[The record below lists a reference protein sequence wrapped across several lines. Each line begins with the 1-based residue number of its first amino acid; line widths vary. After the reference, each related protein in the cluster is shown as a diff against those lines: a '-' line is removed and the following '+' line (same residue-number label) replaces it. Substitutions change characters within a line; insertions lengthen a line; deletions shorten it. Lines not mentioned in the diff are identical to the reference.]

1 MATDHPNRT
10 AASKRN
16 RTVVTACWIL
26 GAIAV
31 IEILLAAI
39 ALAPRVANGIRTA
52 QNTPA
57 SNPSPLPVPAGM
69 APDQVRTAES
79 PTGSQAPVST
89 PIQEV
94 SRETETEKPPVKN
107 RPDSG
112 VAAAPLQILYA
123 KLEPTEEG
131 PNKVLRI
138 AIKSNTREKIDV
150 PQVKVQVYFYD
161 EDENGEVVPSK
172 AQVTSR
178 WLSAPVDWLEGSP
191 EILEVRYLSES
202 ADPGLRFAGYV
213 VAVYYKGDRD
223 DCRAEPA
230 VLMKKFAPKY
240 FIGLDE

>member
-1 MATDHPNRT
+1 MT
-10 AASKRN
+10 K
-16 RTVVTACWIL
+16 
-26 GAIAV
+26 
-31 IEILLAAI
+31 
-39 ALAPRVANGIRTA
+39 
-52 QNTPA
+52 
-57 SNPSPLPVPAGM
+57 
-69 APDQVRTAES
+69 
-79 PTGSQAPVST
+79 
-89 PIQEV
+89 
-94 SRETETEKPPVKN
+94 ETETEKPPGKN
-107 RPDSG
+107 HPDSG

-131 PNKVLRI
+131 SNKVLRI
-138 AIKSNTREKIDV
+138 AIKSNSREKIDV

-178 WLSAPVDWLEGSP
+178 WLSAPIDWIEGSP
-191 EILEVRYLSES
+191 EILEVRYLPES

-223 DCRAEPA
+223 DCRSDPA

>member
-1 MATDHPNRT
+1 MTKDHSNRT

-16 RTVVTACWIL
+16 RTVVAACWIL
-26 GAIAV
+26 GAIAL

-39 ALAPRVANGIRTA
+39 ALAPRVATGIRTA

-57 SNPSPLPVPAGM
+57 SNPAPLPVPAGTP
-69 APDQVRTAES
+69 PDQVLPADA
-79 PTGSQAPVST
+79 PAGSQALVPS
-89 PIQEV
+89 PIQGMTK
-94 SRETETEKPPVKN
+94 ETETEKPPGKN
-107 RPDSG
+107 HPDSG

-131 PNKVLRI
+131 SNKVLRI
-138 AIKSNTREKIDV
+138 AIKSNSREKIDV

-178 WLSAPVDWLEGSP
+178 WLSAPIDWIEGSP
-191 EILEVRYLSES
+191 EILEVRYLPES

-223 DCRAEPA
+223 DCRSDPA